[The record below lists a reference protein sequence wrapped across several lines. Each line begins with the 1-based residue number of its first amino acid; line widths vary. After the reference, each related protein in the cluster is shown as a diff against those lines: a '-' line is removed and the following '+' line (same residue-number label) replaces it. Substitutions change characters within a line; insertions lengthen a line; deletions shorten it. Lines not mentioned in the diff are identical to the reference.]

1 MVTPP
6 HNQGLTKFSY
16 KSFLDSYAEERG
28 LLFQQRDVFKADYIE
43 LEGLL

>member
-6 HNQGLTKFSY
+6 HNQGLIKISY
-16 KSFLDSYAEERG
+16 KKFLDSYAEEQA

-43 LEGLL
+43 LEGFL